1 VTTRPLI
8 AFCTVGA
15 GVVLGGLLGVAL
27 LNTPSIAAAV
37 LVILLVAAVAFLAT
51 RAMRDTG
58 AALLD
63 SLLHV
68 AVWFCLGAMVSAAS
82 LLVAMAR

>member
-1 VTTRPLI
+1 MTTRPLI

-27 LNTPSIAAAV
+27 LNTPSTVVAV
-37 LVILLVAAVAFLAT
+37 LVILFAAVVAFVAT
-51 RAMRDTG
+51 RVLRETG
-58 AALLD
+58 ASLLD
-63 SLLHV
+63 SLLTV
-68 AVWFCLGAMVSAAS
+68 AFCLCLGAMVSAAS

>member
-1 VTTRPLI
+1 MTTRPLI

-27 LNTPSIAAAV
+27 LAPSIAAAV
-37 LVILLVAAVAFLAT
+37 LVILLAAVVAFLAT
-51 RAMRDTG
+51 RALRDTG
-58 AALLD
+58 APLLD

-82 LLVAMAR
+82 LLVALAR